1 MRFDITQLISHRSKT
16 LLGVRAPKI
25 RRADEAQ
32 EHDAERD
39 AKSCDQYQVVAK
51 YQRQKR
57 RPKPER
63 STAILELIAG
73 GLPRPMAR
81 GHIGPDH
88 LARQKSRQISTPVW
102 CNRGVAKLAPEGS
115 SRHGTGLPEAGVG
128 QVSERL
134 DRDPAVLW

>member
-1 MRFDITQLISHRSKT
+1 MMQFNITQPISYRSKT

-39 AKSCDQYQVVAK
+39 AKSCDQYQAVAK

-73 GLPRPMAR
+73 GLVATRVGTSDPTTDAR
-81 GHIGPDH
+81 TDTQTEI
-88 LARQKSRQISTPVW
+88 ATV
-102 CNRGVAKLAPEGS
+102 
-115 SRHGTGLPEAGVG
+115 
-128 QVSERL
+128 
-134 DRDPAVLW
+134 